1 METTKE
7 KITVQTT
14 INAPAEKVWSYWN
27 APSHV
32 VKWNSPSDDWH
43 TPKATNDV
51 RTGGSF
57 SYTMAAKDGS
67 MSFDFAGRYTEVEA
81 HRKIAYTMEDDRKVT
96 NLFDTDG
103 DAVTLTV
110 TFEAETENPVEMQR
124 GGWQSIL
131 DSFKR
136 YTEAN

>member
-1 METTKE
+1 M
-7 KITVQTT
+7 
-14 INAPAEKVWSYWN
+14 WSYWN
-27 APSHV
+27 EPSHV
-32 VKWNSPSDDWH
+32 VKWNSPSEDWH

-81 HRKIAYTMEDDRKVT
+81 HRKIAYTMEDGREVT
-96 NLFDTDG
+96 NLFEANG
-103 DAVTLTV
+103 DAVTLAV
-110 TFEAETENPVEMQR
+110 TFDAENENPVEVQR

-131 DSFKR
+131 DSFKL
-136 YTEAN
+136 YTETN